1 MAFPGKKHLF
11 SSDFV
16 QGLPW
21 PMAVL
26 KAAKNWKLFCADTCN
41 WATFKM
47 PSITTD
53 GRFFLLLSHS
63 SEGLTRTPNSWY
75 FHRNIFHPVTLE
87 LLALCWHFAESKWSF
102 TPLWMT
108 NWRKLLFPIEKKR
121 KIHVWKGEE
130 TKGDHWE
137 ETEMLTRLWKRHGAH
152 ITDALTL
159 KELAV
164 QAKSQFHQDI
174 VPVKYSTR
182 PLNRYILAEGG
193 YLYFLTSFKNMKCID
208 SQKQGST
215 HCFSKTA

>member
-108 NWRKLLFPIEKKR
+108 NWRKLLLLIEEENTGMKR
-121 KIHVWKGEE
+121 RRDKRRSLRGNWDAYMAGE
-130 TKGDHWE
+130 
-137 ETEMLTRLWKRHGAH
+137 KRWCTYYWCTNSKRIG
-152 ITDALTL
+152 
-159 KELAV
+159 
-164 QAKSQFHQDI
+164 
-174 VPVKYSTR
+174 ST
-182 PLNRYILAEGG
+182 
-193 YLYFLTSFKNMKCID
+193 
-208 SQKQGST
+208 SQKPVPSGYCSG
-215 HCFSKTA
+215 